1 MIGSMENIFTASKP
15 FITFSRVLGLFPM
28 NFQDASRKGVLK
40 VELSGVVSSSL
51 GICFVTYL
59 IFLNLTENISTLQD
73 AKLMLTVSTILMN
86 FELLSYL
93 FLFGHQLVRRKEYIR
108 FLKLICKVD
117 NEVSTKI

>member
-1 MIGSMENIFTASKP
+1 
-15 FITFSRVLGLFPM
+15 M

-40 VELSGVVSSSL
+40 MELSGVVSSSL

-108 FLKLICKVD
+108 FLKLI
-117 NEVSTKI
+117 